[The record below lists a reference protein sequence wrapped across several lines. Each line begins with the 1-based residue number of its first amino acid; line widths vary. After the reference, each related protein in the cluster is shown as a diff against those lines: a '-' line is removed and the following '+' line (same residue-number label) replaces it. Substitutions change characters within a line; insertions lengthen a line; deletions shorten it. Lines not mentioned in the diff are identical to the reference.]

1 MSASKDTFMSIR
13 VQAETTDELWESLPN
28 EYKDRFKVKRI
39 EVETIQGQDAKEV
52 YKRCPK
58 WVKLHE
64 EMVEA
69 MKAQKEREEQIR
81 IEMRSKLEP

>member
-1 MSASKDTFMSIR
+1 MGASKDTFMSVR
-13 VQAETTDELWESLPN
+13 LQAEIDEDIWSTLPE
-28 EYKDRFKVKRI
+28 EYRDRFKVKRI

-52 YKRCPK
+52 YKKCPT
-58 WVKLHE
+58 WVRLHE

-81 IEMRSKLEP
+81 IEMRNERP

>member
-39 EVETIQGQDAKEV
+39 EVETIQGQEAKEV
-52 YKRCPK
+52 YKKCPV
-58 WVKLHE
+58 WRRLHE
-64 EMVEA
+64 QMIEA
-69 MKAQKEREEQIR
+69 VKAQKEREEEIR
-81 IEMRSKLEP
+81 IELRNK

>member
-39 EVETIQGQDAKEV
+39 EVETIQGQEAKEV
-52 YKRCPK
+52 YKKCPT

-64 EMVEA
+64 QMIEA
-69 MKAQKEREEQIR
+69 VKAQKEREEEIR
-81 IEMRSKLEP
+81 IELRNK

>member
-13 VQAETTDELWESLPN
+13 VQAETTDELWELLPN

-39 EVETIQGQDAKEV
+39 EVETIQGQEAKEI
-52 YKRCPK
+52 YKKCPT

-64 EMVEA
+64 QMIEA
-69 MKAQKEREEQIR
+69 VKAQKEREEEIR
-81 IEMRSKLEP
+81 IELRNEK

>member
-1 MSASKDTFMSIR
+1 MSIR

-39 EVETIQGQDAKEV
+39 EVETIQGQEAKDV
-52 YKRCPK
+52 YKKCPT

-64 EMVEA
+64 QMIEA
-69 MKAQKEREEQIR
+69 VKAQKEREEEIR
-81 IEMRSKLEP
+81 IELRNK